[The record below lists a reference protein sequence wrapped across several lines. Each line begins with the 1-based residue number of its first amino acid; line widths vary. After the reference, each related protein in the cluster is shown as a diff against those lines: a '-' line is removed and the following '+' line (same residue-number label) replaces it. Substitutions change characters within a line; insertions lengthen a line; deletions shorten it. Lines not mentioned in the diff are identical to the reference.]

1 LKIKNQKCPKCG
13 IFPAITT
20 FGGTLHS
27 KSRRKIKI
35 NQTEV
40 LKMKGS
46 NYRVFAELVHGE
58 NSANNVGNG
67 MASARSAMGL
77 SGFSNSSPG
86 APAGFMMRSKDPE
99 RPFWRVVV
107 GLGNECFFRTLKEAQ
122 AFCNQKGIHIVA
134 RENPNTDYSDE
145 QQEGVD
151 EIVRNLR
158 LRN

>member
-1 LKIKNQKCPKCG
+1 
-13 IFPAITT
+13 
-20 FGGTLHS
+20 
-27 KSRRKIKI
+27 
-35 NQTEV
+35 
-40 LKMKGS
+40 MKGS
-46 NYRVFAELVHGE
+46 NYRVFAELVHSEDFTGKG
-58 NSANNVGNG
+58 NNDKNCGSGN
-67 MASARSAMGL
+67 ARSAMGL

-122 AFCNQKGIHIVA
+122 AFCNQKGLHIVA

-151 EIVRNLR
+151 EIAHNLR
-158 LRN
+158 PRN

>member
-1 LKIKNQKCPKCG
+1 
-13 IFPAITT
+13 
-20 FGGTLHS
+20 
-27 KSRRKIKI
+27 
-35 NQTEV
+35 
-40 LKMKGS
+40 MKGS
-46 NYRVFAELVHGE
+46 NYRVFAELVHSE

-86 APAGFMMRSKDPE
+86 VPAGFMMRSKDPE

-122 AFCNQKGIHIVA
+122 VFCNQKGLHIVA

-151 EIVRNLR
+151 EIVRNLSF
-158 LRN
+158 RN